1 MRAVI
6 LVGGEGTRLRPLTY
20 RAPKQMLPIVG
31 VPMLE
36 RVLANLAKHGVTEAV
51 LSLGYLPDRFIAAY
65 PDHTVAGVHVSYAVE
80 PSPLDTAGAIRFAAL
95 DADINET
102 FIVVN
107 GDVLTDLDVTRLI
120 AFHRE
125 RGAEATIALHPVED
139 PSRFGVVPTH
149 PDGRVIAF
157 VEKPPRD
164 EAPTNEINAGTY
176 VLEPSVLETI
186 PADVRVSVER
196 QTFPGLVERGSL
208 YALSDDS
215 YWLDTGTPQAYL
227 EAHRDILESRRPVS
241 LATPVANFNWVHESA
256 QVADATLSLATIDRD
271 CVIGSNVT
279 IENSVLLPGAVVQEG
294 ATIRDSIIGPGAIIG
309 RGATLE
315 ATCVIGGGVT
325 VPGGSILRGEVRLGG
340 PE

>member
-36 RVLANLAKHGVTEAV
+36 RVLSNLAKHGVTEAV

-65 PDHTVAGVHVSYAVE
+65 PDHTVAGVQVTYAVE

-95 DADINET
+95 DAGINET

-176 VLEPSVLETI
+176 VLEPSVLESI
-186 PADVRVSVER
+186 PADGRVSVER

-227 EAHRDILESRRPVS
+227 EAHRDILESRRPVA
-241 LATPVANFNWVHESA
+241 LATPVTNFNWVHESA
-256 QVADATLSLATIDRD
+256 QVANASLSLATIDRD

-279 IENSVLLPGAVVQEG
+279 IENSVLLPGAVVHEG
-294 ATIRDSIIGPGAIIG
+294 ATIRDSIIGPGATIG
-309 RGATLE
+309 RGAILE
-315 ATCVIGGGVT
+315 ATCVIGGGVP
-325 VPGGSILRGEVRLGG
+325 VPSGSILRGEVRLGG

>member
-1 MRAVI
+1 
-6 LVGGEGTRLRPLTY
+6 
-20 RAPKQMLPIVG
+20 
-31 VPMLE
+31 
-36 RVLANLAKHGVTEAV
+36 
-51 LSLGYLPDRFIAAY
+51 
-65 PDHTVAGVHVSYAVE
+65 
-80 PSPLDTAGAIRFAAL
+80 
-95 DADINET
+95 
-102 FIVVN
+102 
-107 GDVLTDLDVTRLI
+107 
-120 AFHRE
+120 
-125 RGAEATIALHPVED
+125 
-139 PSRFGVVPTH
+139 
-149 PDGRVIAF
+149 
-157 VEKPPRD
+157 
-164 EAPTNEINAGTY
+164 

-227 EAHRDILESRRPVS
+227 EAHRDILESRRPVA

-256 QVADATLSLATIDRD
+256 QVANASLSLATIDRD

-279 IENSVLLPGAVVQEG
+279 IENSVLLPGAIVHEG
-294 ATIRDSIIGPGAIIG
+294 ATIRDSIIGPGATIG
-309 RGATLE
+309 RGAILE